1 LHKALEHKNLD
12 CWLGEWREVRA
23 VKKGASLISRDLQG
37 MTRRAIP
44 FGIRGISAAVVK
56 VEVRRDVGCGLG
68 SESEKW
74 ELIVGGM

>member
-1 LHKALEHKNLD
+1 LEHEALD

-23 VKKGASLISRDLQG
+23 VNKGVSLISTSRGLQG
-37 MTRRAIP
+37 KTRRAIP
-44 FGIRGISAAVVK
+44 FGMRGIGVAVVK

-74 ELIVGGM
+74 ELIERGTY